1 MRPGLRPR
9 ILSVPAL
16 LPVRENFFRVVTA
29 SSLSASPPN
38 GLFLLAVLLGGVGF
52 IVFSTTR
59 LKLHPFLALIV
70 AAYAMGLCGGLNSI
84 QTAAVL
90 TEGVGQTVGHIGVV
104 IACGS
109 IIGVVLEKS
118 GGAMVLAGTLVKWI
132 GEARSVLAMSIT
144 GALVSIPVFCDSGF
158 VILSPLARS
167 LARKTGQS
175 LATFAV
181 ALSMGLYATHC
192 LVPPTPGP
200 LAAAGQLRAD
210 IGSVM
215 LLGMLV
221 SVPVVAVTYVYA
233 QFIGRRIVIDPVPPG
248 LASVDAPEPTE
259 EPAPIGR
266 VGPVGAFSPILL
278 PIILIALE
286 SIAALPAQPLGT
298 GLLRTGIGFLGNA
311 ETALVLGVFLA
322 AWIVRRQGASAFGN
336 WCSEGL
342 RDAGTIV
349 LIVAAGGALGM
360 VLRRTAMTEVV
371 GEGLAALD
379 LGHFNIL
386 LPFIVAAGL
395 KISIGSS
402 TMSMITTASLV
413 SHLLPALGLSTGFG
427 PVLATLAIACG
438 AMIVSHVNDAFFWV
452 ISQMTGMSI
461 PQGYRLISA
470 PSIIAGLTGIAAV
483 VVLSLFLL

>member
-1 MRPGLRPR
+1 
-9 ILSVPAL
+9 
-16 LPVRENFFRVVTA
+16 VTA
-29 SSLSASPPN
+29 SLPSATSPN
-38 GLFLLAVLLGGVGF
+38 GLFLFAALLGGVAF
-52 IVFSTTR
+52 IVFSTTK

-70 AAYAMGLCGGLNSI
+70 AAYGMGLCGGLNSI

-90 TEGVGQTVGHIGVV
+90 TEGVGQTVGHIGIV

-118 GGAMVLAGTLVKWI
+118 GGAMVLASTLVRWI
-132 GEARSVLAMSIT
+132 GEARSVLAMSVT

-175 LATFAV
+175 LAAFAV

-200 LAAAGQLRAD
+200 LATAGQLRAD
-210 IGSVM
+210 IGAVM
-215 LLGMLV
+215 LLGLLV
-221 SVPVVAVTYVYA
+221 SIPVVVVTYAYA
-233 QFIGRRIVIDPVPPG
+233 QFVGRRIVIDPVPSG
-248 LASVDAPEPTE
+248 LASVDAPESID
-259 EPAPIGR
+259 EPPRENRMGSMS
-266 VGPVGAFSPILL
+266 AFAPILL
-278 PIILIALE
+278 PIVLIACE
-286 SIAALPAQPLGT
+286 SIAALPSHPLGE
-298 GLLRTGIGFLGNA
+298 GWLRTGIGFLGNA

-322 AWIVRRQGASAFGN
+322 AWIVRGQGRSAFGN
-336 WCSEGL
+336 WCGEGL

-349 LIVAAGGALGM
+349 LIVAAGGALGL

-386 LPFIVAAGL
+386 LPFLVAAGL

-413 SHLLPALGLSTGFG
+413 SHLLPALGLASGFG
-427 PVLATLAIACG
+427 PVLATLSIACG
-438 AMIVSHVNDAFFWV
+438 AMVVSHVNDAYFWV
-452 ISQMTGMSI
+452 ITQMTGMSL

-470 PSIIAGLTGIAAV
+470 PSIIAGLTGIVAV
-483 VVLSLFLL
+483 VLLSLFLL